1 MFRNLRLSVKVS
13 LLGAGSVMITA
24 VALVLLAVWQSGQY
38 NRLAQS
44 EVDLLINADLDHIT
58 QGVYNLVRTEN
69 EAVQQQVNYNL
80 NVARHLLASAGGI
93 SLSQDT
99 VKWAAINQFTKQ
111 ELQVQLPRMLVG
123 NRWLGQNIEPGVKT
137 IVVDNVTHLV
147 GETATIFQRMNDNG
161 DMIRVATTVQNEA
174 GKRAIG
180 TFIPAV
186 NPDGAPNPVIAAV
199 KAGKAYHGRA
209 YVVNKWQLTAYEPL
223 KDRAGNLVGMLYVG
237 INQKSVESRVRQAIL
252 QTKVGKTGY
261 VYVLGGKGE
270 GRGRYII
277 SQRGQRDG
285 EDIWETKDSNGNYVV
300 KSIIA
305 KVTALKAGE
314 LTTERYLW
322 QNPGESAPRWKIAR
336 LAYYEPWDWVIGA
349 SVYEEEL
356 LAYRSFLSDGRTRMT
371 NFMVVAGLLITISVG
386 FLGVFFAWT
395 IIRPVRQLQC
405 AVETIINGNL
415 DHTLTVSSD
424 DELGALSKAF
434 NLMTERLNKT
444 MKELEENVH
453 FLQTLMDA
461 IPNPIFFKDI
471 NGVYRGC
478 NVAFTAYLGQEKDMI
493 IGTSVYDVSPK
504 ELADQYHE
512 KDMVLIRKGGVQ
524 VYDSTVRFADDT
536 LHDVIF
542 NKATYTNAD
551 GSLGG
556 LVGVILDITERKHA
570 EQELARYRDHLEDLV
585 KERTAQLEVA
595 IANLSLA
602 RNAAEAANKAKSM
615 FLANMS
621 HEIRTPMNAVL
632 GFAQLLERDPSLSP
646 LARNKVATIMKSG
659 EHLLSIIND
668 ILEMS
673 RIEAGRVEI
682 RTEPIDLAALLN
694 DLAVMF
700 RLRAEEKG
708 LAFTLEYLADLPRY
722 IVIDLGKLRQI
733 LINLLGNA
741 VKFTHKGAITMR
753 AMPAGIDRIAIE
765 IQDTG
770 IGIPAEEQKMLFRPF
785 ERTRSG
791 EQAAG
796 GTGLGLAISRE
807 YANLMG
813 GELTVASAVDK
824 GSCFR
829 FECPVQIC
837 KETPSFVVPP
847 QRVIGLASGQEEL
860 RVLVVDDL
868 DANRELLRVML
879 EPLGFIVDEAANGQE
894 AVDKAQSLLPRI
906 ILMDLVMPGMD
917 GEEATRTIRSSCTK
931 APPVIIGISASAFD
945 TQKQQ
950 FLDSGINAF
959 IAKPFRE
966 QELFEVLA
974 RHAGVLF
981 ETGEDEAVTG
991 IPPRQP
997 LPTLDKMSAEWNE
1010 AFLEALARKNITRIR
1025 KLGEEARASDPA
1037 LSAWLLER
1045 AGMYDL
1051 EGIKQL
1057 VDDRRLEKMP

>member
-1 MFRNLRLSVKVS
+1 
-13 LLGAGSVMITA
+13 
-24 VALVLLAVWQSGQY
+24 
-38 NRLAQS
+38 
-44 EVDLLINADLDHIT
+44 
-58 QGVYNLVRTEN
+58 
-69 EAVQQQVNYNL
+69 
-80 NVARHLLASAGGI
+80 
-93 SLSQDT
+93 
-99 VKWAAINQFTKQ
+99 
-111 ELQVQLPRMLVG
+111 
-123 NRWLGQNIEPGVKT
+123 
-137 IVVDNVTHLV
+137 
-147 GETATIFQRMNDNG
+147 
-161 DMIRVATTVQNEA
+161 
-174 GKRAIG
+174 
-180 TFIPAV
+180 
-186 NPDGAPNPVIAAV
+186 
-199 KAGKAYHGRA
+199 
-209 YVVNKWQLTAYEPL
+209 
-223 KDRAGNLVGMLYVG
+223 
-237 INQKSVESRVRQAIL
+237 
-252 QTKVGKTGY
+252 
-261 VYVLGGKGE
+261 
-270 GRGRYII
+270 
-277 SQRGQRDG
+277 
-285 EDIWETKDSNGNYVV
+285 
-300 KSIIA
+300 
-305 KVTALKAGE
+305 
-314 LTTERYLW
+314 
-322 QNPGESAPRWKIAR
+322 
-336 LAYYEPWDWVIGA
+336 
-349 SVYEEEL
+349 
-356 LAYRSFLSDGRTRMT
+356 
-371 NFMVVAGLLITISVG
+371 
-386 FLGVFFAWT
+386 
-395 IIRPVRQLQC
+395 
-405 AVETIINGNL
+405 
-415 DHTLTVSSD
+415 
-424 DELGALSKAF
+424 
-434 NLMTERLNKT
+434 
-444 MKELEENVH
+444 
-453 FLQTLMDA
+453 
-461 IPNPIFFKDI
+461 
-471 NGVYRGC
+471 
-478 NVAFTAYLGQEKDMI
+478 
-493 IGTSVYDVSPK
+493 
-504 ELADQYHE
+504 
-512 KDMVLIRKGGVQ
+512 
-524 VYDSTVRFADDT
+524 
-536 LHDVIF
+536 
-542 NKATYTNAD
+542 
-551 GSLGG
+551 
-556 LVGVILDITERKHA
+556 
-570 EQELARYRDHLEDLV
+570 
-585 KERTAQLEVA
+585 
-595 IANLSLA
+595 
-602 RNAAEAANKAKSM
+602 M

-708 LAFTLEYLADLPRY
+708 LAFTLESLADLPRY
-722 IVIDLGKLRQI
+722 IVVDLGKLRQI

-741 VKFTHKGAITMR
+741 VKFTHKGTITMR

-765 IQDTG
+765 VQDTG
-770 IGIPAEEQKMLFRPF
+770 IGITAEEQEKLFRPF

-807 YANLMG
+807 YAHLMG
-813 GELTVASAVDK
+813 GELTVFSAADN

-837 KETPSFVVPP
+837 KEIPSSVVPP

-917 GEEATRTIRSSCTK
+917 GEETTRIIRSSSLQE
-931 APPVIIGISASAFD
+931 PPVIIGISASAFD

-1010 AFLEALARKNITRIR
+1010 MFIEALARKNITRIR
-1025 KLGEEARASDPA
+1025 KLGEEARESDPV